1 MKVKNCLVALCLALL
16 LASITSCGAKK
27 QAKNQG
33 NSEAPPV
40 AEASASQAP
49 SQPPQ
54 LPVRYQS
61 TGFVAANET
70 ASDTLGEKS
79 DEYQIKVGATIKSS
93 GGLMPLEN
101 ILNRLA
107 NLKGMTVSWASDVN
121 QYAQV
126 NVNIAAEDNFFKA
139 IENLLRQV
147 DFFHEVK
154 GKTIYVRNK
163 DTKVYQ
169 MGVPSM
175 KGEYTTTVGG
185 NFLSA
190 RSSTSGSEG
199 NVKIKSD
206 GNKFDIWDNVE
217 NNLKIIL
224 AVVDEGA
231 KFAAEESAK
240 TESDREAIAK
250 NAMLSDAN
258 TVNIKGGN
266 VGKSGDSNI
275 DDKKSLDSKKEST
288 KQFKFSNRQSSRDG
302 EYFVIDKSIGL
313 VTVTAKPVN
322 LQRVDEYINR
332 LKKELFRQ
340 ISIEAKIIEVLLT
353 DNSKIGL
360 DWGSVLKNFPINS
373 TVTFGNNGQ
382 VYPSVSQPD
391 GGALANTFV
400 SRITLSTPNTFSI
413 LLNALNAQGDTHV
426 LANPKLTVLNG
437 QPALISVGKDIAYV
451 KKTSKTTTVSAGV
464 STDTFTAEPDN
475 VVQGIALG
483 VMASIL
489 DDKKVILHLTPITT
503 DLEDLDSN
511 GSIKMTS
518 IGNGAIELGLP
529 KVRIREMSTMV
540 QVEDGEMLIIGGLI
554 DSTDTKTGSFAPGLG
569 SIPVIKY
576 LFGVEEKN
584 MQKRELVILLTPKII

>member
-16 LASITSCGAKK
+16 LSSITSCGAKK

-33 NSEAPPV
+33 NSEPPPV
-40 AEASASQAP
+40 AESMAAPTP
-49 SQPPQ
+49 SQPAQ

-61 TGFVAANET
+61 PGFVAVNDT

-79 DEYQIKVGATIKSS
+79 DEYQIKVGATIKST
-93 GGLMPLEN
+93 GGLLPLEN

-126 NVNIAAEDNFFKA
+126 NVNISADDNFFNA
-139 IENLLRQV
+139 IDNLLRQV

-154 GKTIYVRNK
+154 GKTIFVRNK

-169 MGVPSM
+169 VGVPSM

-217 NNLKIIL
+217 SNLKIIL

-231 KFAAEESAK
+231 QFAAQELAK
-240 TESDREAIAK
+240 TESDREANAK
-250 NAMLSDAN
+250 NAILSDGN
-258 TVNIKGGN
+258 TVNISGN
-266 VGKSGDSNI
+266 NQAKPGDSNLN
-275 DDKKSLDSKKEST
+275 DKKTVEGKKDST
-288 KQFKFSNRQSSRDG
+288 KQFKFSNRQTSRDG

-322 LQRVDEYINR
+322 LKRVDEYISR

-340 ISIEAKIIEVLLT
+340 IAIEAKIIEVILT

-360 DWGSVLKNFPINS
+360 DWGNVLKDFS
-373 TVTFGNNGQ
+373 LKATTSFGNAGQ
-382 VYPSVSQPD
+382 VYPHTPD
-391 GGALANTFV
+391 SSGLYASTFV
-400 SRITLSTPNTFSI
+400 SRVAIPDLNFNV
-413 LLNALNAQGDTHV
+413 LLNALNTQGDTHV

-464 STDTFTAEPDN
+464 STDTYTAEPDN

-489 DDKKVILHLTPITT
+489 DDKRVILHLTPITT
-503 DLEDLDSN
+503 DLEDLDAN
-511 GSIKMTS
+511 GSIKMVS
-518 IGNGAIELGLP
+518 IGGGAIELGLP

-554 DSTDTKTGSFAPGLG
+554 DSTEVKTGSFAPGLG
-569 SIPVIKY
+569 SIPVVKY
-576 LFGVEEKN
+576 LFGVEEKTL
-584 MQKRELVILLTPKII
+584 QKRELVILLTPKIL

>member
-33 NSEAPPV
+33 NSEGPPV
-40 AEASASQAP
+40 AETSAMSTS
-49 SQPPQ
+49 SQPAQ

-61 TGFVAANET
+61 TGFVAANDT
-70 ASDTLGEKS
+70 ASDLLGEKS
-79 DEYQIKVGATIKSS
+79 DEYQVKVGATIKST

-126 NVNIAAEDNFFKA
+126 NVNIAAEDNFFNA

-169 MGVPSM
+169 VGVPSM

-224 AVVDEGA
+224 AVIDEGA

-240 TESDREAIAK
+240 TASDREASK
-250 NAMLSDAN
+250 NVDTEFKKNSESEKTNL
-258 TVNIKGGN
+258 
-266 VGKSGDSNI
+266 
-275 DDKKSLDSKKEST
+275 DDKKKQETKKEST
-288 KQFKFSNRQSSRDG
+288 TGFKFANRQTSRDG
-302 EYFVIDKSIGL
+302 EYFVIDKSVGL

-322 LQRVDEYINR
+322 LKRVDEYINR

-340 ISIEAKIIEVLLT
+340 IAIEAKIIEVILT

-360 DWGSVLKNFPINS
+360 DWSNVLKDFS
-373 TVTFGNNGQ
+373 LKATTSFGNAGQ
-382 VYPSVSQPD
+382 VYPHLPD
-391 GGALANTFV
+391 SSGLYASTFV
-400 SRITLSTPNTFSI
+400 SRVAIPDLNFNV

-426 LANPKLTVLNG
+426 LANPKLSVLNG

-464 STDTFTAEPDN
+464 STDTYTAEPDN

-489 DDKKVILHLTPITT
+489 DDKRVILHLTPITT
-503 DLEDLDSN
+503 DLEDLDAN

-518 IGNGAIELGLP
+518 IGGGAIELGLP

-554 DSTDTKTGSFAPGLG
+554 DSTETKSGSFAPGLG